1 LFDLRRRTRAGVG
14 RVGEFVGRCN
24 VLTPPMPRCSHVT
37 VVSRNFPNVTA
48 TLSSPAIELPGLAEQ
63 LEAASTDSYLVLG
76 ALVGAPTIGEGAS
89 P

>member
-1 LFDLRRRTRAGVG
+1 
-14 RVGEFVGRCN
+14 
-24 VLTPPMPRCSHVT
+24 
-37 VVSRNFPNVTA
+37 
-48 TLSSPAIELPGLAEQ
+48 LSSPAIELPGLAEQ